1 MFTIRLT
8 GDTKEDIEVLADKF
22 VDMYDDVNE
31 LKKDVGTKLVDLFNK
46 SEFNAIIVL
55 KGGLDRAYEKI
66 KARKVYDDMPQ
77 DFSELFESIFG
88 FKPE

>member
-31 LKKDVGTKLVDLFNK
+31 LKKD
-46 SEFNAIIVL
+46 
-55 KGGLDRAYEKI
+55 
-66 KARKVYDDMPQ
+66 
-77 DFSELFESIFG
+77 
-88 FKPE
+88 